1 EATSGGFYKLTARH
15 STQVLEV
22 GNALMT
28 DGAQVNQFPWNTAPC
43 QQWAIEPIAAFAR
56 QGVEEVA
63 AAASLKLSPN
73 PASDQVNLSWEG
85 LEGNGV
91 ALTIINAQGKQVH
104 QQTVKGASSHLLNTA
119 HLSNGLYI
127 IQLGSGKSVLTQKL
141 LINR

>member
-28 DGAQVNQFPWNTAPC
+28 DGAQVNQFPWNTAAC
-43 QQWAIEPIAAFAR
+43 QQWAIEPVSALAR

-73 PASDQVNLSWEG
+73 PASDQVNLSWDG
-85 LEGNGV
+85 LGEAETV
-91 ALTIINAQGKQVH
+91 LTLVNAQGKIVLQQV
-104 QQTVKGASSHLLNTA
+104 VKGVNTHTLNTA
-119 HLSNGLYI
+119 SLASGLYFVAVRAD
-127 IQLGSGKSVLTQKL
+127 QTMVRQKL
-141 LINR
+141 LLSK